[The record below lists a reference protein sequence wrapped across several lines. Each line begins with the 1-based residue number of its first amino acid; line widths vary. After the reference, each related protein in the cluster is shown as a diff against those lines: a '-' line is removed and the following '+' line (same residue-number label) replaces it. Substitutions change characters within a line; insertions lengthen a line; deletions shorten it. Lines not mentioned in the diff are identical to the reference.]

1 MTQRE
6 KDLLL
11 QDLCSRLPYGV
22 KCEDKYGNVLEL
34 NGINNPNIVT
44 FKCSDKTFW
53 STNLDECKPYL
64 FPLSSMTK
72 KQKNSFPFSYSFLEA
87 LINGGICLDEIECIT
102 LNDMVDV
109 IQGCYENHLDIH
121 GLIPKGLAI
130 DATGLNIYGN
140 KCYSNE

>member
-1 MTQRE
+1 
-6 KDLLL
+6 
-11 QDLCSRLPYGV
+11 
-22 KCEDKYGNVLEL
+22 
-34 NGINNPNIVT
+34 
-44 FKCSDKTFW
+44 
-53 STNLDECKPYL
+53 
-64 FPLSSMTK
+64 MTK